1 MRAKVNPKPAARN
14 GSVRVGSK
22 DKATVSPEQVEAS
35 KNRNRQCRKS
45 EGHEAIL
52 CRAAR
57 TRWVRSRVKRSA
69 ELPVVRMSQR
79 ATSTEADSAAEID
92 ASPKPTTPTHL
103 PTHNTRVKPTREAGS
118 AWTTCY
124 ARQGKPEASGPQR
137 VGESREQG
145 QSHRQPGT
153 GRGQQEPKPT
163 VPQVRRS

>member
-35 KNRNRQCRKS
+35 KNRSRQCRKS

-124 ARQGKPEASGPQR
+124 ARQGKPEAAGLQR
-137 VGESREQG
+137 ERENGEHGRTVRKLG
-145 QSHRQPGT
+145 A
-153 GRGQQEPKPT
+153 GRGQQRPKPT
-163 VPQVRRS
+163 APPIRRS

>member
-103 PTHNTRVKPTREAGS
+103 PTHNARVKPRRVVEQSTWQAVPAMCFAERSGFGLNALLGR
-118 AWTTCY
+118 A
-124 ARQGKPEASGPQR
+124 ARQPAPRLPKAHK
-137 VGESREQG
+137 VDDAD
-145 QSHRQPGT
+145 
-153 GRGQQEPKPT
+153 QQAD
-163 VPQVRRS
+163 